1 MKWAVCRQRWDDADE
16 STNKKTKSLAMSR
29 DTILFDI
36 NETVL
41 DLASLRP
48 RFEAV
53 FGDAGVTS
61 TWFAMLL
68 HTSTVCALTEV
79 KTGFAELASTMLDAV
94 AARRAVEISD
104 EQRGDILGGFA
115 NLSSHDDIVPA
126 LVRLRA
132 AGYRTV
138 AFTNSS
144 LKLVTDQ
151 IANSGLADYYDQ
163 IISVEETGSFKPDA
177 KVYRYVAER
186 LQRPIGELRL
196 VATHDWDTHG
206 AITAG
211 MLAGYVDRSG
221 APYHSL
227 YKRPDVFGAEMGN
240 IVDQILDRDGKL

>member
-1 MKWAVCRQRWDDADE
+1 MP
-16 STNKKTKSLAMSR
+16 R

-48 RFEAV
+48 KFEAV

-79 KTGFAELASTMLDAV
+79 KTGFAELAKTMLDAI
-94 AARRAVEISD
+94 AARRGVEISD
-104 EQRGDILGGFA
+104 GQRSDILGGFA
-115 NLSSHDDIVPA
+115 SLSPHPDVVPA
-126 LVRLRA
+126 LMRLRTT
-132 AGYRTV
+132 GYRTV

-144 LKLVTDQ
+144 LQLVTDQ
-151 IANSGLADYYDQ
+151 MTNSGLADHYDQ

-177 KVYRYVAER
+177 KVYRYVAEQ

-206 AITAG
+206 AIAAG
-211 MLAGYVDRSG
+211 MLAGYIDRSG
-221 APYHSL
+221 APYHPL
-227 YKRPDVFGAEMGN
+227 YKRPDVFGSEMVN
-240 IVDQILDRDGKL
+240 IVDQILTADGKL